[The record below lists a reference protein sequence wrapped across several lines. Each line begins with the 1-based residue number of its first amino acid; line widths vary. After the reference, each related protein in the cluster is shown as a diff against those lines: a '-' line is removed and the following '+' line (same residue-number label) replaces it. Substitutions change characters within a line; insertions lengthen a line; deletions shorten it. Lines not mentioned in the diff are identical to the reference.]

1 MKTSFYIAR
10 RYLVS
15 KSSNN
20 AINSMSFLAVFGVL
34 ISSAALFVVLSGFN
48 GLKEYTLEFV
58 SYASPDIQ
66 ASAASGKSFYL
77 NDAEFEKLVS
87 QPEFSSVFRAV
98 KERVLI
104 KSNRNSQIVQLNGVD
119 ERFPLKVIDSLVVE
133 GRWFSSKEKEI
144 VVGWG
149 VANSLG
155 LETFDNIN
163 APIVYAP
170 KPGSGQLLSVNDAFR
185 SMPFLS
191 VGVFEIN
198 EELNNTE
205 AFASLNVVQ
214 KLLGYKANQ
223 YSSVN
228 FYFSDG
234 TKEALAVEKIK
245 AVLGDS
251 FVFKNRLAQHDT
263 LYKMLNTEQA
273 AVYLIFTLVIII
285 ALFNV
290 IGALI
295 MMILEKRDDL
305 KVLIGL
311 GYLKSQVSNIFFYQG
326 LMISGL
332 GAVFGIFIGYGLVL
346 LQDSLS
352 LFMITPS
359 LAYPVSVSANSF
371 LIVFATVVFLGGIAS
386 RIASSQTTKAL
397 KN

>member
-87 QPEFSSVFRAV
+87 QPEFSRVFRAV

-228 FYFSDG
+228 FYFSD
-234 TKEALAVEKIK
+234 E
-245 AVLGDS
+245 
-251 FVFKNRLAQHDT
+251 
-263 LYKMLNTEQA
+263 
-273 AVYLIFTLVIII
+273 VIS
-285 ALFNV
+285 LQ
-290 IGALI
+290 L
-295 MMILEKRDDL
+295 
-305 KVLIGL
+305 
-311 GYLKSQVSNIFFYQG
+311 SQI
-326 LMISGL
+326 
-332 GAVFGIFIGYGLVL
+332 
-346 LQDSLS
+346 
-352 LFMITPS
+352 
-359 LAYPVSVSANSF
+359 
-371 LIVFATVVFLGGIAS
+371 
-386 RIASSQTTKAL
+386 
-397 KN
+397 